1 MEDAKII
8 DLFWARDEAAI
19 AQTDAAYGGKLKRLA
34 NKILNDLED
43 AEESVND
50 TYMEIWEV
58 IPPQRPN
65 YFYAFIASICRH
77 LSLNKVDWNRAAK
90 RSAQVVA
97 LSDEMAQCISNTA
110 WEREMEAKEIGR
122 VLNDFLEALPKET
135 RLIFM
140 RRYWHTDSIE
150 EIAQRYGFTQSKV
163 KMQLSRTR
171 EKLRSYLEQEGI
183 YV

>member
-8 DLFWARDEAAI
+8 DLFWARDENAI
-19 AQTDAAYGGKLKRLA
+19 AQTETAYGGKLKRLA
-34 NKILNDLED
+34 YKILNDRED

-50 TYMEIWEV
+50 TYMETWKS

-65 YFYAFIASICRH
+65 YFYGFLAAVCRN
-77 LSLNKVDWNRAAK
+77 LSLNRVDWNRAAK
-90 RSAQVVA
+90 RSAQVVT
-97 LSDEMAQCISNTA
+97 LSDEMANCIPNAA

-122 VLNDFLEALPKET
+122 VLNAFLESLTKET

-140 RRYWHTDSIE
+140 RRYWHGDTIE
-150 EIAQRYGFTQSKV
+150 EIAGRYGFTQSKV

-171 EKLRSYLEQEGI
+171 DKLRSYLEQEGI
-183 YV
+183 YA